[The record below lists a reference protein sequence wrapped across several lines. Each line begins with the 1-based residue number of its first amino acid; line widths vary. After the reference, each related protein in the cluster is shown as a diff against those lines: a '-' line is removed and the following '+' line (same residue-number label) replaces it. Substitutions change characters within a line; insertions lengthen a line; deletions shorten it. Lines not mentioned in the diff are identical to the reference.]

1 MSQVFPDRVVNDEGD
16 ARIRGGLT
24 LRDYFAAQALLGLL
38 ASSRGMYSAKV
49 LADEAYEMADTML
62 EARDP

>member
-62 EARDP
+62 EARGP